1 MAEIRNDEADIAFH
15 ALQAISGAFRGLE
28 LSGPLMADAQ
38 RIDLAFQDCIGAIAH
53 SAFVGFPDDPRRW
66 GAAETIL
73 NGDAFFDP
81 ATWEQTEQWRHT
93 KLDVEGQVLDAASAS
108 DSAVEA
114 ALSSALART
123 VRQRVDQFAK
133 RLPGDRLTTPVRKR
147 LIYAM
152 VHFSTQ
158 WFTAHGTHSGIGPL
172 NGRGGLNRQTQPRDQ
187 SGQHQSAAACESY
200 QNFQRRT
207 AAAATGS
214 AAQQNLDQHFDS
226 MGSLRGVLYDQRC
239 SDWLTSD
246 SLRWDICG
254 QYPDLKPDL
263 IEILGRDTP
272 QGGDQDI
279 EIL

>member
-81 ATWEQTEQWRHT
+81 ATWEQTEQWRRT

-152 VHFSTQ
+152 VHCARNSQRHRASQWSRRPKQANPTARPKRPASERRRMRELSKFSTPNCGGGDWIGCSAESGSAFRQ
-158 WFTAHGTHSGIGPL
+158 YGLAQGRSLRPKMLRLADVQIAFAGT
-172 NGRGGLNRQTQPRDQ
+172 
-187 SGQHQSAAACESY
+187 SAA
-200 QNFQRRT
+200 NIPT
-207 AAAATGS
+207 
-214 AAQQNLDQHFDS
+214 
-226 MGSLRGVLYDQRC
+226 
-239 SDWLTSD
+239 
-246 SLRWDICG
+246 
-254 QYPDLKPDL
+254 
-263 IEILGRDTP
+263 
-272 QGGDQDI
+272 
-279 EIL
+279 